1 MLASLSGMCV
11 CVWMGV
17 SLLFSFVVVVG
28 GGGVSVS
35 STSQHCLILD
45 LMFAPK
51 VCNFYYSYM
60 TLLFIY
66 FFWWGEQNT
75 HIALAFGVPGG
86 WHQEKE
92 SVTVTVLQVL
102 LHNSDYYFFVLK
114 FITHDP
120 SFHALPNCSY
130 MIQQ

>member
-17 SLLFSFVVVVG
+17 SLLFSFVVVV

-102 LHNSDYYFFVLK
+102 LHNSVFFL
-114 FITHDP
+114 FLNLLPMI
-120 SFHALPNCSY
+120 FHALPNCSY